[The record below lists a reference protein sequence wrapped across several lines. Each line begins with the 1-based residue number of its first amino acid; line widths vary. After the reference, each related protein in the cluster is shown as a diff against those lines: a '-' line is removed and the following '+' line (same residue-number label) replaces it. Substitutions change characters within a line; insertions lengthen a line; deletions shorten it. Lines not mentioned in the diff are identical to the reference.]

1 LGHVRGRVIMFD
13 ESVGVSIAW
22 LGILASQCRLKTMTL
37 VSMYVLDRWSFGFR
51 DAQAGMSA
59 G

>member
-22 LGILASQCRLKTMTL
+22 LGILTS
-37 VSMYVLDRWSFGFR
+37 
-51 DAQAGMSA
+51 
-59 G
+59 